1 MSKQK
6 VRGIPHWRK
15 FKEAANA
22 LEKFGAEFPPSLT
35 HTKDSLKM
43 NSMLIKNGPKFY
55 VPQINEVLNIGKQ
68 KEGYVVFEDD
78 ELINLPY
85 PITILLSESWLRT
98 APREEG
104 ALHNSWKISVFCQPN
119 KNGPIVCTSTVYDPN
134 RKVWVGLPIAVALS
148 KVPLPVEKGVGYG
161 LGRRYWGDPATQELL
176 KQMKDAG
183 QTEEEGLRDFDEDIA
198 ALMSLIKLLSVQGM
212 ERVKVKMPD
221 KLVKKH
227 AKHSN
232 DTSDYSYHVLKIGG
246 DIWDSPYVM
255 ESNQNSGKR
264 SHLRRGHIRRLAHK
278 NVWVRASFIQGSK
291 EGFVEKEYHI
301 TQM

>member
-1 MSKQK
+1 MSEQK

-22 LEKFGAEFPPSLT
+22 LEKSGAAFPPSFPNAKNALQ
-35 HTKDSLKM
+35 M
-43 NSMLIKNGPKFY
+43 NSIFIKNCPKFY
-55 VPQINEVLNIGKQ
+55 VPQINEVLNIGK
-68 KEGYVVFEDD
+68 KKKDYIMFEDD

-104 ALHNSWKISVFCQPN
+104 ALHNSWKISVFFQPN

-134 RKVWVGLPIAVALS
+134 RKVWAGLPIAVALS
-148 KVPLPVEKGVGYG
+148 KVPLPAEKGVGYG
-161 LGRRYWGDPATQELL
+161 VGRRYWGDPATQELL
-176 KQMKDAG
+176 KQMKDSG
-183 QTEEEGLRDFDEDIA
+183 LTEEEGLRDFDEDIA

>member
-22 LEKFGAEFPPSLT
+22 LEKFSAEFPPSLT
-35 HTKDSLKM
+35 HTKDALKM

-55 VPQINEVLNIGKQ
+55 VPQINEVLNIGK
-68 KEGYVVFEDD
+68 KKKDYVVFEDD

-85 PITILLSESWLRT
+85 PITILLSESWIRDT
-98 APREEG
+98 PREEG

-119 KNGPIVCTSTVYDPN
+119 KNGHIVCTSTAYDPN
-134 RKVWVGLPIAVALS
+134 LKVWVGMPIAVEWS
-148 KVPLPVEKGVGYG
+148 KVPLPAEKGVGYG
-161 LGRRYWGDPATQELL
+161 LGCRYYGDPATQELL
-176 KQMKDAG
+176 KQMEDAG
-183 QTEEEGLRDFDEDIA
+183 LAEEQGLHEFDEDMA
-198 ALMSLIKLLSVQGM
+198 ALLSLIKLLSVQGM
-212 ERVKVKMPD
+212 EKVKVKIPD
-221 KLVKKH
+221 KLAKKH

-255 ESNQNSGKR
+255 ESNQNGGKR
-264 SHLRRGHIRRLAHK
+264 SHLRRGHIRRLAHN

-301 TQM
+301 T

>member
-22 LEKFGAEFPPSLT
+22 LEKFSAEFPPSLT
-35 HTKDSLKM
+35 HTKDALKM

-55 VPQINEVLNIGKQ
+55 VPQINEVLNIGK
-68 KEGYVVFEDD
+68 KKKDYVVFEDD

-85 PITILLSESWLRT
+85 PITILLSESWIRDT
-98 APREEG
+98 PREEG

-119 KNGPIVCTSTVYDPN
+119 KNGHIVCTSTAYDPN
-134 RKVWVGLPIAVALS
+134 LKVWVGMPIAVEWS
-148 KVPLPVEKGVGYG
+148 KVPLPAEKGVGYG
-161 LGRRYWGDPATQELL
+161 LGCRYYGDPATQELL
-176 KQMKDAG
+176 KQMEDAG
-183 QTEEEGLRDFDEDIA
+183 LAEEQGLHEFDEDMA
-198 ALMSLIKLLSVQGM
+198 ALLSLIKLLSVQGM
-212 ERVKVKMPD
+212 EKVKVKIPD
-221 KLVKKH
+221 KLAKKH

-255 ESNQNSGKR
+255 ESNQNGGKR

-301 TQM
+301 T